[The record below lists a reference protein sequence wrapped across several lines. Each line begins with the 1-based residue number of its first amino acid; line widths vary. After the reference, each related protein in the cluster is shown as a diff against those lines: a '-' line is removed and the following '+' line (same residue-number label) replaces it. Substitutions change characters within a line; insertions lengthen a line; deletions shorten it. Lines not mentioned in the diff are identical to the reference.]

1 LKKVGVVSGFIKKS
15 KSFLVILAFSG
26 ISQNCFFIEKV
37 MHQVYGSRDH
47 GCLSVHGG
55 PATMGQR
62 DRSGAREVIVVAQ
75 RERER
80 RSSGFSPM
88 TPLGGGAA
96 EMAIQQRSKEA
107 AGGAPMG
114 RWFRMRGGEIGVRVG
129 TVDNRGALV
138 VLFIGT

>member
-1 LKKVGVVSGFIKKS
+1 
-15 KSFLVILAFSG
+15 
-26 ISQNCFFIEKV
+26 
-37 MHQVYGSRDH
+37 
-47 GCLSVHGG
+47 
-55 PATMGQR
+55 MGRR

-80 RSSGFSPM
+80 ERRLSGFSPM
-88 TPLGGGAA
+88 TPLGGGAT

-138 VLFIGT
+138 VLFIGM